1 MSDVGCPCGVWLWTW
16 ISCVA
21 SRGTDACSRTLAR
34 HTPAVPRAQAAAATA
49 AAKAEAAK
57 AAAAKAKV
65 AKAGAAKASVAKA
78 GAARAKA
85 AKAKAVKAGV
95 ARAKAAKATKAATEP
110 LRRRR
115 LRGRRLA
122 ATAGAPEASRVP
134 GICWRADREVYH
146 VYDKRVFLGSAPSL
160 GEAVSPRATAGLLV
174 AGFGDLLFSPV
185 FVV

>member
-1 MSDVGCPCGVWLWTW
+1 M
-16 ISCVA
+16 

-34 HTPAVPRAQAAAATA
+34 HAPGVPRAQAAAATA

-57 AAAAKAKV
+57 ATAAKAAAAKARV

-95 ARAKAAKATKAATEP
+95 ARAKAARATKAATEP

-115 LRGRRLA
+115 RLRGRRLA
-122 ATAGAPEASRVP
+122 ATTGAPEASRAP

-160 GEAVSPRATAGLLV
+160 GEAVSPKATAGLLV